1 MSAVSLY
8 IYKIHID
15 SGRGGGVGGQFFE
28 TYSIQLGPDVKIAC
42 FFIYASSFYSTP
54 WVCWTLAFLVILY
67 SICHTYG

>member
-54 WVCWTLAFLVILY
+54 WVC
-67 SICHTYG
+67 